1 MTNFWKG
8 LTKQQVND
16 LIDLH
21 KGAKKM
27 NEMQQK
33 VRKQEAA
40 EALRT
45 HLLEAEAVWWDRPG
59 HVELFNDI
67 CSKSFIAMTDED
79 VENITE
85 EISKMAWQQDISDEA
100 LGAELNDLAEC
111 LEGGYPNTHVDTLRN
126 LIFRIGV
133 KLNLAK
139 AQATDGYN
147 QAQQAFKL
155 LEQVYSFLVRLNK
168 VTYKA
173 GWIHNYVV
181 ALVISIEEFL
191 PGLKEEYS

>member
-8 LTKQQVND
+8 ITKQQVNE

-21 KGAKKM
+21 KGARKM
-27 NEMQQK
+27 NEQLQK
-33 VRKQEAA
+33 ARKQEAA

-45 HLLEAEAVWWDRPG
+45 HLLEAEAGWWDRPG

-111 LEGGYPNTHVDTLRN
+111 LEGGYPNIYVDTLRN

-155 LEQVYSFLVRLNK
+155 LEIIYQKSIWAHRYTTEIKQR
-168 VTYKA
+168 
-173 GWIHNYVV
+173 
-181 ALVISIEEFL
+181 IEEFL
-191 PGLKEEYS
+191 PGLKEKYS

>member
-8 LTKQQVND
+8 LTKSEID
-16 LIDLH
+16 SLIKMH
-21 KGAKKM
+21 KDVATM
-27 NEMQQK
+27 NEQLQK
-33 VRKQEAA
+33 ARKQEAA

-45 HLLEAEAVWWDRPG
+45 HLLEAEAEWWDRPG
-59 HVELFNDI
+59 HVELFNDL
-67 CSKSFIAMTDED
+67 CSKSVMIMTDGDIES
-79 VENITE
+79 ITE
-85 EISKMAWQQDISDEA
+85 EISTMAWQQDISDEA

-111 LEGGYPNTHVDTLRN
+111 LEGGYPNIYVDTLRN

-155 LEQVYSFLVRLNK
+155 LEIIYQKSIWAHRYTTEIKQR
-168 VTYKA
+168 
-173 GWIHNYVV
+173 
-181 ALVISIEEFL
+181 IEEFL
-191 PGLKEEYS
+191 PGLKEKYS